1 MGEREMAAS
10 ATREHDTVKKTLQR
24 VENYFSISHMALGLQ
39 RWLHCSDGRKRS
51 CPEHER
57 TVAILL
63 TVSSCCLLISSL
75 WYGWQRSSSAVFHED
90 EATADLE
97 HRRPW
102 LARVPNPHNNTFLS
116 LAVVFFTL
124 TNAVFVATLGSFD

>member
-1 MGEREMAAS
+1 MKKKEMS
-10 ATREHDTVKKTLQR
+10 QSDTVKKTLQR

-39 RWLHCSDGRKRS
+39 RWLHCSDRKSKS

-75 WYGWQRSSSAVFHED
+75 WYGWQRS
-90 EATADLE
+90 TASTVVNE
-97 HRRPW
+97 EESGHVHGSW
-102 LARVPNPHNNTFLS
+102 IARVPNPHNNTFLS

>member
-1 MGEREMAAS
+1 MAQS
-10 ATREHDTVKKTLQR
+10 RDTVKKTLQR

-39 RWLHCSDGRKRS
+39 RWLAIADRCKKIKCPDHDG
-51 CPEHER
+51 ER
-57 TVAILL
+57 TIAILL

-75 WYGWQRSSSAVFHED
+75 WYGWQRASSSSSSSSSSLTTTEI
-90 EATADLE
+90 ADDIE
-97 HRRPW
+97 RTW
-102 LARVPNPHNNTFLS
+102 ISRVPNPHNNTFLS